1 MSTPVG
7 PYTPVV
13 RAGDWVITS
22 GQLGLKDG
30 KLVEGGVA
38 AETAQVMANIKA
50 LLATHGATMDQVV
63 KTMCVLTDL
72 SDFAAFN
79 EAYVA
84 GLGDNRPARST
95 FAGGLVLGAS
105 VEVEAWAYCRQEL

>member
-50 LLATHGATMDQVV
+50 LLATQGATMDQVV
-63 KTMCVLTDL
+63 KTMCILTDL
-72 SDFAAFN
+72 ADFAEFN
-79 EAYVA
+79 AAYVA

-95 FAGGLVLGAS
+95 FSGGLVLGAS
-105 VEVEAWAYCRQEL
+105 IEVEAWAYCPQ

>member
-1 MSTPVG
+1 MSKPVG

-30 KLVEGGVA
+30 ILVEGGVA
-38 AETAQVMANIKA
+38 AETAQAMANIKA
-50 LLATHGATMDQVV
+50 LLESQGASMEQVV
-63 KTMCVLTDL
+63 KTMCILTDL
-72 SDFAAFN
+72 SHFAEFN

-95 FAGGLVLGAS
+95 FEGGLVLGAS
-105 VEVEAWAYCRQEL
+105 VEIEAWAFIK